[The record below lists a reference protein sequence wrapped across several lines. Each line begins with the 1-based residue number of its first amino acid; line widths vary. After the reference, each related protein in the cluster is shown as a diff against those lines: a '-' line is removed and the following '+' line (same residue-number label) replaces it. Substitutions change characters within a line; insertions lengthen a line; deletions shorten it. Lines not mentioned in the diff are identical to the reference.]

1 MPEAPLPPAAILSL
15 PISGMTCAS
24 CAGRVERALGKLP
37 GVTAASVNLATERAE
52 VRGTAP
58 LAAAIG
64 AVVQAGYGV
73 PEQRFDLGIGGMT
86 CATCAGR
93 VERALAKVPGVLEAS
108 VNLAT
113 ERAMVRAVA
122 GTPEAALAAAVAKAG
137 YSLREST
144 PEVAPG
150 GPGPRAGGRSAT

>member
-1 MPEAPLPPAAILSL
+1 MPEAPLPAPFLSL

-24 CAGRVERALGKLP
+24 CAGRVDRALGKVP
-37 GVTAASVNLATERAE
+37 GVTGAQVNLATERAE

-58 LAAAIG
+58 LAAVIG
-64 AVVQAGYGV
+64 AVERAGYAV

-93 VERALAKVPGVLEAS
+93 VERALRRVPGVLEAS

-113 ERAMVRAVA
+113 ERA
-122 GTPEAALAAAVAKAG
+122 
-137 YSLREST
+137 
-144 PEVAPG
+144 
-150 GPGPRAGGRSAT
+150 